1 MIAPCAHVDREG
13 ARDEGV
19 YHVDEVVS
27 IAAEPGGVP
36 ARRRAQC
43 ELRRSKAIKEHAV
56 AVAKDLRSGTVSQ
69 NDLLQRLANDSR
81 LGLNN
86 QALDALVQQG
96 RANAGDAPQQVDHF
110 CEVVAALA
118 KQHPDAANYQPGVIL

>member
-1 MIAPCAHVDREG
+1 MEVFEAVVAQELGRYLPVLLTTTVLMEAVKSGAGREAAHE
-13 ARDEGV
+13 
-19 YHVDEVVS
+19 
-27 IAAEPGGVP
+27 
-36 ARRRAQC
+36 
-43 ELRRSKAIKEHAV
+43 AIKEHAV